1 MIKHTIKLLM
11 VTFLLPLSIS
21 IAYAETYLVCK
32 APKTGMAGKGG
43 CIHAYNP
50 SPEQV
55 CSGEG
60 DKKVCSTASLEDL
73 CIKVGEK
80 NGVTLNGFS
89 SGLGTFKTAQLCL
102 QSCNKHYGG
111 KFKRFGGEC
120 FGMISK

>member
-1 MIKHTIKLLM
+1 MIKNTIILIMFSVIFSLAM
-11 VTFLLPLSIS
+11 SVS
-21 IAYAETYLVCK
+21 YAETYLVCK

-80 NGVTLNGFS
+80 RGVTLNGFS
-89 SGLGTFKTAQLCL
+89 SGLGTFDNANSCL
-102 QSCNKHYGG
+102 KACNKNYGG
-111 KFKRFGGEC
+111 KFKKFGGDC
-120 FGMISK
+120 FGMISE